1 MDMRM
6 PVMGGLQATRLMR
19 SLPREDAHSI
29 PIIAMTANAFDED
42 VKDCLNAGMNAHTA
56 KPIDPEKL
64 YESLAEEIARAR
76 KKD

>member
-1 MDMRM
+1 
-6 PVMGGLQATRLMR
+6 
-19 SLPREDAHSI
+19 
-29 PIIAMTANAFDED
+29 
-42 VKDCLNAGMNAHTA
+42 MNAHTA